1 MAIIPLKQTVTVRK
15 LITGENDGWG
25 EDTWSDP
32 IPYNARATERV
43 EIVTNRLGEEVT
55 ASVKLLFDK
64 LPDINYEDEI
74 TYINELDVKITRS
87 PLSIKPIRMVNGK
100 PTLTAIHL

>member
-1 MAIIPLKQTVTVRK
+1 MAIVPLKQTVTVRK
-15 LITGENDGWG
+15 WLADNDDGWSV
-25 EDTWSDP
+25 EDWSEP
-32 IPYNARATERV
+32 ITYKVRATERV
-43 EIVTNRLGEEVT
+43 EIVTNPIGEEKT

-64 LPDINYEDEI
+64 LPDITYVDEI
-74 TYINELDVKITRS
+74 TYINELDVKITRT